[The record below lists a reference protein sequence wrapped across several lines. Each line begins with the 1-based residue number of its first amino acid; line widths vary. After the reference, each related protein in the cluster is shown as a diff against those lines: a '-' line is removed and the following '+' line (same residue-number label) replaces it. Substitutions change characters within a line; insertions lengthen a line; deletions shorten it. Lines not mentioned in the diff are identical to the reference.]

1 VVTNQSRSGKGCLAD
16 TAHLLVAVETAA
28 YIHGL
33 FNFNTIKEESHIW
46 VTVGTTKLGHRY
58 LIL

>member
-1 VVTNQSRSGKGCLAD
+1 LVTNQSRSGKGCLAD

-33 FNFNTIKEESHIW
+33 FNTIKEEAHIW